1 MVSIFLSEN
10 GCLCDCSSGRGRR
23 VPTVAMGN
31 GKKKAGLFDLR
42 TYEEV
47 LRGMNLEEPIIF
59 YRHDM
64 GLLNPLLS

>member
-1 MVSIFLSEN
+1 MPARLFFGQDAEVA
-10 GCLCDCSSGRGRR
+10 GRDDE
-23 VPTVAMGN
+23 N